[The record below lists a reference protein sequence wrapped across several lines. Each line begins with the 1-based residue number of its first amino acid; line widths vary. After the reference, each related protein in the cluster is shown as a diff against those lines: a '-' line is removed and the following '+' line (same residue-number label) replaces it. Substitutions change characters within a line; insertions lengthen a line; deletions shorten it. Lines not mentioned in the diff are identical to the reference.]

1 MRQRENENPTSAEIV
16 IYTLE
21 INVTN
26 TVTLLPEIS
35 TLRLYAVSFPETSL
49 KQAMIFWRLTGLGI
63 SSRLAE
69 DCLESLDGPRAV
81 AVAEALALKEH
92 NSSQAFTLI
101 RTRIAK
107 ILNNSSR
114 SQRVNRATADDDVY
128 LYPSG
133 MAAIYYLHQTLF
145 SWRSTPSVVFGFP
158 YELTLKMLDT
168 YGSDCKFFAF
178 ATNKELGKLQAHLE
192 AQSLGGRGVQA
203 IWCEC
208 PSNPLLRT
216 PDFDRLRQL
225 ADQYE
230 VVLIVDET
238 IGGFANVDL
247 LDVADILVTSLTKSF
262 SGYSNVMGGS
272 VVLNPSSPLYPVL
285 KPLFQS
291 SYRNEL
297 YLADALQ
304 LERNSRDF
312 LRRTAQVN
320 MTTLALVNFFQ
331 NLVSD
336 ASSHVTAV
344 YHPSTCWSIENYR
357 NRMRPRTKDFEP
369 GYGGV
374 FTLEFSSVTAA
385 RIFFDASKLHKGPS
399 LGANVTLLQPYVQ
412 TVFYKE
418 KDWAARHG
426 LKESIIRVSV
436 GLEDQEA
443 LLNAFKE
450 PMHVLEATLG
460 KRASSAKL
468 RNVDIMHSLPWI
480 HRSKSDS
487 GKEHAFE
494 VIDGNL

>member
-1 MRQRENENPTSAEIV
+1 MRQRENEKQTSAEIV
-16 IYTLE
+16 IYTME
-21 INVTN
+21 INVADS
-26 TVTLLPEIS
+26 VLLRPEIS
-35 TLRLYAVSFPETSL
+35 TLRLYAVFFREESL
-49 KQAMIFWRLTGLGI
+49 KHAAIFWRLTGLGI

-69 DCLESLDGPRAV
+69 DCLESLDAPRV
-81 AVAEALALKEH
+81 VPVAEAPALKGH
-92 NSSQAFTLI
+92 ISSPAFTLI

-107 ILNNSSR
+107 ILNNSSG
-114 SQRVNRATADDDVY
+114 SQRATKAIVDDDVY

-145 SWRSTPSVVFGFP
+145 SWRRTPSIVFGFP
-158 YELTLKMLDT
+158 YELTLKILET
-168 YGSDCKFFAF
+168 YGYDCKFFAF
-178 ATNKELGKLQAHLE
+178 STNKELDKLQAYLE
-192 AQSLGGRGVQA
+192 AQSLNCRGVQA

-216 PDFDRLRQL
+216 PDFDRLRRL

-230 VVLIVDET
+230 IVLIVDET

-247 LDVADILVTSLTKSF
+247 LDVADVLVTSLTKSF

-272 VVLNPSSPLYPVL
+272 VVLNPSSSLYPVL

-312 LRRTAQVN
+312 IRRTAQVN
-320 MTTLALVNFFQ
+320 KTTLALVNFFQ
-331 NLVSD
+331 KLVSD
-336 ASSHVTAV
+336 PSSHVTAV

-357 NRMRPRTKDFEP
+357 KRMRPRTKDFEP

-374 FTLEFSSVTAA
+374 YTLEFSSVTAA

-426 LKESIIRVSV
+426 LKESIVRVSV

-443 LLNAFKE
+443 LLDAFE
-450 PMHVLEATLG
+450 EATQVLEATLG
-460 KRASSAKL
+460 RRESKP
-468 RNVDIMHSLPWI
+468 RNAGITHSLSGI
-480 HRSKSDS
+480 HISQSDG
-487 GKEHAFE
+487 GKEKTFE
-494 VIDGNL
+494 VPNRSL